1 MKLTV
6 VFTLLSL
13 FLFTSTAQARTLQS
27 LAQLSNALL
36 VLADHSL
43 PKANSKSCN
52 LSSQQISEKSQSLQ
66 ALIDEKAMQ
75 LTEGDFKILSG
86 RAETC
91 ANDCTC
97 DIYAYALEKRE
108 RPIQAIVDNAAKTQ
122 LADRQKCSMK
132 VKNLCAQIRALK

>member
-6 VFTLLSL
+6 ISILTLSLLSIN
-13 FLFTSTAQARTLQS
+13 AQARTLQS

-36 VLADHSL
+36 VQADK
-43 PKANSKSCN
+43 PTCK
-52 LSSQQISEKSQSLQ
+52 LSSQQISEKSQALQ
-66 ALIDEKAMQ
+66 AMIDEKSAK

-91 ANDCTC
+91 EKDCTC

-108 RPIQAIVDNAAKTQ
+108 RPMQMISDKATKTQ
-122 LADRQKCSMK
+122 MADRQKCSAQI
-132 VKNLCAQIRALK
+132 KNLCAQIKTLK

>member
-1 MKLTV
+1 MKLTLI
-6 VFTLLSL
+6 FTLLSL
-13 FLFTSTAQARTLQS
+13 SLVTTNAQARTLQS

-66 ALIDEKAMQ
+66 ALIDEKATK
-75 LTEGDFKILSG
+75 LTEGDFKILSQ

-91 ANDCTC
+91 DKDCTC

-108 RPIQAIVDNAAKTQ
+108 RPIQMISDKATKTQ
-122 LADRQKCSMK
+122 MADREKCMRQI
-132 VKNLCAQIRALK
+132 KNICAQIKKAL